1 MNHDSFPTFTPE
13 TTQMEVNRSYMDGM
27 GEWDLLIGFR
37 HADGFNPPITREI
50 SRSPLL
56 TTWRY
61 RCRPAAAATDR
72 LDGMAKCWDRPTI
85 RICMVL
91 AVDGCIKHLS
101 PNFRENLSNEFPDN
115 FLPGFHVL
123 FSGGGLKTFLK
134 LWNSHKFKMH
144 FYIFEIA
151 NLPCDSQDLMVLL
164 LFIEYENTSS
174 LAPIYCTSTAPNPS
188 NPFDDG

>member
-1 MNHDSFPTFTPE
+1 M
-13 TTQMEVNRSYMDGM
+13 VWG
-27 GEWDLLIGFR
+27 IGFFQR
-37 HADGFNPPITREI
+37 IPTCWWFQSTNHPKL

-61 RCRPAAAATDR
+61 RCRPAAVATEPR
-72 LDGMAKCWDRPTI
+72 LSKWQRLGPSDPSHHKN
-85 RICMVL
+85 CMVL

-101 PNFRENLSNEFPDN
+101 PSFMENVSNEFPDN

-164 LFIEYENTSS
+164 LLI
-174 LAPIYCTSTAPNPS
+174 
-188 NPFDDG
+188 